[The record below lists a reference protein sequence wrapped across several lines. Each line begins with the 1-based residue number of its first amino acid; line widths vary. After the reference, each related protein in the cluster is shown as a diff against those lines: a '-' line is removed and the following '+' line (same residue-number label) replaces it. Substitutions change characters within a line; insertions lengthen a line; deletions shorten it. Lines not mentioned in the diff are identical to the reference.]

1 MNTNKDKNLNEL
13 LDSFYPVDLAAE
25 YARDIERG
33 DGLLSKHPAPLPRP
47 ALLADIKTQMLLAH
61 YRKRKAHRLHYV
73 YSSVAIA
80 ASLTIV
86 CGLAWFYIAGTVGT
100 TSNQL
105 AVNNPAFYN
114 TATEEIAS
122 ITAQLEQIEDS
133 ASAIKAVDLDSS
145 LPAGLQA
152 DVSALE
158 TSIWKG

>member
-13 LDSFYPVDLAAE
+13 LSSFYPADEAAQC
-25 YARDIERG
+25 ARDIERG
-33 DGLLSKHPAPLPRP
+33 DELLSKNPAPLPRP

-61 YRKRKAHRLHYV
+61 YRKRRAHRLHYV
-73 YSSVAIA
+73 YSSVAMA
-80 ASLTIV
+80 ASVAVV
-86 CGLAWFYIAGTVGT
+86 CGLAWFYIAGSVGT

-114 TATEEIAS
+114 TATEEITS
-122 ITAQLEQIEDS
+122 ITTQLEQIEDS

-152 DVSALE
+152 DISALE